1 MKSSW
6 ALPEGQCPLQRC
18 AAFSAADALWVQ
30 LPTKYPYVH
39 AQLLISYIWILLQKP
54 SQGGQSSKPLMIIKN
69 KWFTY
74 YQYSWDY
81 KTINQIKLFRTS
93 NPDLAYFSHFLPRFT
108 ELCAYSKLL
117 KEVKHLDAPEE
128 RRKRF
133 AVTNVR
139 PDADTLTSLSQFPM
153 PISNSF
159 QETIV
164 FLENTKR
171 STLGI
176 CNKQYFLFLYSSSP
190 KGCRSFSGRN
200 GYCKMNCSLQYFHWQ
215 FSETVSSSLSNCF
228 WSTKEEHEL
237 LKENYF
243 DTAGTVP
250 CLNRLT

>member
-39 AQLLISYIWILLQKP
+39 AQLLISCIWSLLQKP

-108 ELCAYSKLL
+108 KLCAYSKLL
-117 KEVKHLDAPEE
+117 KEVKHP
-128 RRKRF
+128 
-133 AVTNVR
+133 T
-139 PDADTLTSLSQFPM
+139 
-153 PISNSF
+153 
-159 QETIV
+159 
-164 FLENTKR
+164 
-171 STLGI
+171 
-176 CNKQYFLFLYSSSP
+176 
-190 KGCRSFSGRN
+190 
-200 GYCKMNCSLQYFHWQ
+200 
-215 FSETVSSSLSNCF
+215 
-228 WSTKEEHEL
+228 L
-237 LKENYF
+237 LKREGNFLQSLMSGQILIHYHLF
-243 DTAGTVP
+243 HGSQCSFLTHFRKLP
-250 CLNRLT
+250 CS